1 MSRRLAGKKMTPGAS
16 TSVSPNVARKKK
28 RQSYRMLYDILED
41 PAAALPGASS
51 PREMNITDGTRRDD
65 EVYMFAR
72 VLYDMASGNS
82 EAGASSGI
90 VPEDRALAETVGRSS
105 DTYITN
111 NVANGSGQSSRPKRN
126 GKKPIWMKD
135 YMGDA
140 EEESE

>member
-28 RQSYRMLYDILED
+28 RQRYRMLYDVLED

-51 PREMNITDGTRRDD
+51 PREMSITEDTDHPDD
-65 EVYMFAR
+65 EVHMFAR
-72 VLYDMASGNS
+72 LLYDMANGKS

-105 DTYITN
+105 D
-111 NVANGSGQSSRPKRN
+111 VASGSGQSSRPKRN

-135 YMGDA
+135 YMGDV